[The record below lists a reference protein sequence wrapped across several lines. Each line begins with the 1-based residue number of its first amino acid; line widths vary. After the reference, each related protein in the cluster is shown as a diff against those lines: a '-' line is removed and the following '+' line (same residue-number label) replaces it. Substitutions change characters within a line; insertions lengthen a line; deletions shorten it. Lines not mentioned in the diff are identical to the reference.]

1 MAEFTPL
8 EAAAHEA
15 KQLPVPPPSKLIGL
29 DITLGRIYA
38 QLKES
43 KAVLVTGPA
52 GIGKSALA
60 ATLASAYAER
70 PGGVLYLVC
79 DSDTFSELIVRVGRA
94 LRITEAQGLPGQH
107 HFYITFE
114 TTHPGVS
121 IANSLKALHPN
132 EMTIV
137 LQHQYWNL
145 HVHDDRFEVELSFDN
160 VPEHLVVPFEAVKG
174 FLDPAVQFG
183 LQFDNQA
190 PGARPRE
197 VEAAKP
203 APAKQEAPSAEQP
216 EPETKT
222 PDEAA
227 KIVSLDRFRK
237 K

>member
-1 MAEFTPL
+1 MRYDL
-8 EAAAHEA
+8 
-15 KQLPVPPPSKLIGL
+15 L
-29 DITLGRIYA
+29 A
-38 QLKES
+38 QNALK
-43 KAVLVTGPA
+43 
-52 GIGKSALA
+52 
-60 ATLASAYAER
+60 
-70 PGGVLYLVC
+70 GV
-79 DSDTFSELIVRVGRA
+79 VRDA
-94 LRITEAQGLPGQH
+94 LRIAETTGLPGEH
-107 HFYITFE
+107 HFYIAFNTR
-114 TTHPGVS
+114 HPGVS
-121 IANSLKALHPN
+121 LSEKLAQRYPR

-203 APAKQEAPSAEQP
+203 APAKQEAPAAEQP
-216 EPETKT
+216 KPETPA

>member
-1 MAEFTPL
+1 M
-8 EAAAHEA
+8 
-15 KQLPVPPPSKLIGL
+15 IGADVSL
-29 DITLGRIYA
+29 SIPDTRMPEDLMRYDLLA
-38 QLKES
+38 QNALK
-43 KAVLVTGPA
+43 
-52 GIGKSALA
+52 
-60 ATLASAYAER
+60 
-70 PGGVLYLVC
+70 GV
-79 DSDTFSELIVRVGRA
+79 VRDA
-94 LRITEAQGLPGQH
+94 LRIAETSGLPGEH
-107 HFYITFE
+107 HFYIAFNTR
-114 TTHPGVS
+114 HPGVS
-121 IANSLKALHPN
+121 LSEKLSQRYPR

-183 LQFDNQA
+183 LQFENQA

-197 VEAAKP
+197 VESKNPGPPP
-203 APAKQEAPSAEQP
+203 AEAPKAETP
-216 EPETKT
+216 A